1 MNGTTFDTLAAA
13 KTLREA
19 GFDQRQAEGVADTVR
34 DGRTGLAT
42 KADIDMLR
50 ADLDASLAAIRA
62 DLNTSLA
69 AIRADLDT
77 RLADVDTRLAAIRA
91 DFDTRLADTRAD
103 LYRVVWIQT
112 GVITGTIVAAAGV
125 IVAAMKFL

>member
-19 GFDQRQAEGVADTVR
+19 GFDQRQAEAVADTVR

-50 ADLDASLAAIRA
+50 ADLD
-62 DLNTSLA
+62 
-69 AIRADLDT
+69 T
-77 RLADVDTRLAAIRA
+77 RLADVDTRLSAIRA